1 VVSASLLDVNVLIAS
16 VDEGHVAYKT
26 VHAWLRESAERHW
39 ATCPLTQA
47 GFVRIISNRR
57 FHEQAVTVAEA
68 FELLAAIT
76 QRPGHRFWPID
87 ITLAEAVQPLQE
99 RLFGHRQVTDAYL
112 LGLAIRN
119 KGRVV
124 TLDRGI
130 ETLAGESYRQHVTV
144 LEG

>member
-16 VDEGHVAYKT
+16 VDIEHVAYKT
-26 VHAWLRESAERHW
+26 VHAWLRESAGGLW

-57 FHEQAVTVAEA
+57 FHELAVSVAEA
-68 FELLAAIT
+68 FELLTAIT
-76 QRPGHRFWPID
+76 QRPGHRFWPMD
-87 ITLAEAVQPLQE
+87 ISLAEAVQPFQE

-130 ETLAGESYRQHVTV
+130 EALAGESYRQHVTV
-144 LEG
+144 LEE